1 MDENTLRSLNDE
13 IKIIENEINEFPK
26 KYLIHYVDPEND
38 AFHII
43 AGYLALFQRK
53 EALYR
58 LYYQM
63 LHVEF
68 IKELSSIKQ
77 ELYRIG
83 QELRNSRG

>member
-1 MDENTLRSLNDE
+1 MDENTLRALDNQ
-13 IKIIENEINEFPK
+13 IQAVENEINEFSRNSCK
-26 KYLIHYVDPEND
+26 DVYPENLEH
-38 AFHII
+38 AL
-43 AGYLALFQRK
+43 YLVSNYLSLFQRK

-58 LYYQM
+58 FYYQK

-83 QELRNSRG
+83 QLIK

>member
-26 KYLIHYVDPEND
+26 KYLIHYVDPENE
-38 AFHII
+38 AFRTI
-43 AGYLALFQRK
+43 ADYLALFQRK